1 MAHPSNLLALF
12 HHRWAVPMM
21 AELHRDGGCRFATL
35 KRRLG
40 IPRET
45 LRATLAYLITAE
57 FVRRNPGYGHPVRP
71 EYVLCG
77 RGVALGPD
85 CTGLVDV
92 LETVGME
99 GLCMTKW
106 PLPVLLAVDGREARF
121 GEVSAILLGVSPRAL
136 TLALGELVEMGLL
149 DRRVV
154 DSRPPGT
161 RYSAVGLAIELL
173 PTLKRMAG
181 GVGAG

>member
-35 KRRLG
+35 KRRLE

-45 LRATLAYLITAE
+45 LRATLAYLIASD

-77 RGVALGPD
+77 RGESLGPD
-85 CTGLVDV
+85 CTRLVDM
-92 LETVGME
+92 LEAAGMGE
-99 GLCMTKW
+99 LCRAKW

-121 GEVSAILLGVSPRAL
+121 GELAAILLGVSPRAL
-136 TLALGELVEMGLL
+136 ALALDVLAEQGLL
-149 DRRVV
+149 GRNLV

-161 RYSAVGLAIELL
+161 RYVVTPMGTPLL
-173 PTLKRMAG
+173 PVLRNLAAG
-181 GVGAG
+181 AESE